1 MADDKKTTELTE
13 NTSPIGTD
21 IVEMVD
27 DPGGSPLSQKI
38 TFTNFF
44 ETTLVTAAVGSMST
58 TAAGKAEA
66 ATAAETTTG
75 GDATRAVTPDSLR
88 GSEYGIRLLTV
99 LVNDSTEL
107 AAGDGKAYFSRIPS
121 YFNGWNVIGAFANIV
136 AGTALVTIQIHNL
149 TQGADLFTTL
159 LTIDANE
166 KDSKDALNPV
176 VIDPNE
182 DDLQTGDRFRVDIDG
197 AGTGTTWLD
206 IQLAVQKP

>member
-1 MADDKKTTELTE
+1 M
-13 NTSPIGTD
+13 
-21 IVEMVD
+21 
-27 DPGGSPLSQKI
+27 
-38 TFTNFF
+38 
-44 ETTLVTAAVGSMST
+44 
-58 TAAGKAEA
+58 
-66 ATAAETTTG
+66 
-75 GDATRAVTPDSLR
+75 
-88 GSEYGIRLLTV
+88 
-99 LVNDSTEL
+99 
-107 AAGDGKAYFSRIPS
+107 
-121 YFNGWNVIGAFANIV
+121 
-136 AGTALVTIQIHNL
+136 IQIHNL